1 MNSSPLEDRIR
12 SLGYFSFKTMKN
24 LPLVC
29 EVKDDKSIVVV
40 ESMAQKF
47 INHGNNQGQIFATN
61 SVTTYTDKKIRDGV
75 PLKQE
80 QDLEFETIQKGE
92 LVCKIEN
99 GIVITLTPVVVQINR
114 SGIRNANGE
123 EQYDVINL
131 AKVKFSDKQ

>member
-1 MNSSPLEDRIR
+1 M
-12 SLGYFSFKTMKN
+12 
-24 LPLVC
+24 
-29 EVKDDKSIVVV
+29 
-40 ESMAQKF
+40 
-47 INHGNNQGQIFATN
+47 
-61 SVTTYTDKKIRDGV
+61 
-75 PLKQE
+75 KQE